1 MEKVRLKI
9 VDSKNIYGTMNGGTI
24 RLTNIT
30 ESDKKMLADENGLT
44 SEELQN
50 YAFTPADKKKI
61 FTIHRKMFAEEEQF
75 DWHKMFMADQVDKNG
90 SYFEITEE
98 YTKQNPNG
106 WTDINEDILVIT
118 DKNPGVVV
126 GHPVADCPVVIMEDK
141 TKGVTAVGHC
151 SAELI
156 DKKMPMKIADVL
168 VNGYGSK
175 EEDISAY
182 VSARAGNSWTYDT
195 WPKWATDSTVWE
207 DGIVV
212 DDNGLFHIDLR
223 TVISKQLEERNIS
236 HVFFDP
242 TDTITDPN
250 YYSNSAASA
259 SGLNDA
265 SKFGRQF
272 IGAVYQ
278 KERKA
283 KSR

>member
-1 MEKVRLKI
+1 MNNVKLKI
-9 VDSKNIYGTMNGGTI
+9 VDSKNIYGTMNSGTI

-30 ESDKKMLADENGLT
+30 ESDKKMLAVEHELSDG
-44 SEELQN
+44 ELQD
-50 YAFTPADKKKI
+50 YTFTSGDKNKI
-61 FTIHRKMFAEEEQF
+61 FKIHRKMFAEGENF
-75 DWHKMFMADQVDKNG
+75 DWRKMFMADQKDKNG
-90 SYFEITEE
+90 SFFEITES
-98 YTKQNPNG
+98 YIKQNPDG
-106 WTDINEDILVIT
+106 WSDINEDILVIT

-126 GHPVADCPVVIMEDK
+126 GHPVADCPVVVMEDS

-156 DKKMPMKIADVL
+156 DKKLPSKIVDTL
-168 VNGYGSK
+168 VEGYGSNV
-175 EEDISAY
+175 EDISVY
-182 VSARAGNSWTYDT
+182 VSACAGQNWTYDT

-223 TVISKQLEERNIS
+223 AVISKQLEEKNVS
-236 HVFFDP
+236 NVFFEP
-242 TDTITDPN
+242 SDTITDPN

-278 KERKA
+278 DDTKG